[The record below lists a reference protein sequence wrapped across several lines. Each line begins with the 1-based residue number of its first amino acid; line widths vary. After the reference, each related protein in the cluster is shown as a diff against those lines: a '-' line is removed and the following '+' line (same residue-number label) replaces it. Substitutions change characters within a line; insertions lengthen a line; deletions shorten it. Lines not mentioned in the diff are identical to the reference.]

1 LHGNTKDLL
10 FQALDIAMYIVKKN
24 GGNGIKYY
32 SEELSQGKEY
42 LDLYHEIRE
51 AIEKEEFIYFYQPI
65 VSTSDTKNIY
75 GVEALLRWQHP
86 KRGLLAPQSFIG
98 LAEQSGEL
106 DAIGIWGVE
115 QALLL
120 LTDLSQLYHMH
131 NLVINI

>member
-1 LHGNTKDLL
+1 
-10 FQALDIAMYIVKKN
+10 
-24 GGNGIKYY
+24 
-32 SEELSQGKEY
+32 
-42 LDLYHEIRE
+42 
-51 AIEKEEFIYFYQPI
+51 
-65 VSTSDTKNIY
+65 SDTKDIY

-120 LTDLSQLYHMH
+120 LTDLSQLYHLH
-131 NLVINI
+131 NLVVNINVSPRQILNEETFTIFQRLIQKHRAKPEMVAIEIPDFSTYKNNETFMRNLIKIKTLGFQIAID